1 MNPHDTADAAVISQP
16 NPSQQ
21 SCPPLVFSVVSDT
34 NTVFSGDLGSLQQF
48 VPHVGT
54 LEDHGTSGLSKL
66 QCQIIAALDVR
77 IMNADRHGA
86 NILVTNGKESSTYSA
101 LSSSSILRG
110 IVPID
115 HGYALPPC

>member
-1 MNPHDTADAAVISQP
+1 M
-16 NPSQQ
+16 
-21 SCPPLVFSVVSDT
+21 
-34 NTVFSGDLGSLQQF
+34 
-48 VPHVGT
+48 PHVGT

-101 LSSSSILRG
+101 LSSSSISRG

-115 HGYALPPC
+115 HGYALPALLEEPMHLSENNSDLEGTTFIWQGYRQCRDPILPKCNTSFRH